1 MGRVS
6 PFGNPRI
13 KICSQFPE
21 AYRRVPRPSSPFG
34 AKASTKCPFTLDRS
48 AVTHRGKPR
57 IRDNSVKTRLV
68 SARVIAIGPTTGLPI
83 DPADRDDTIIFTMSK
98 SSDAAHYSE
107 PAIIR
112 CPE

>member
-1 MGRVS
+1 
-6 PFGNPRI
+6 
-13 KICSQFPE
+13 
-21 AYRRVPRPSSPFG
+21 
-34 AKASTKCPFTLDRS
+34 
-48 AVTHRGKPR
+48 
-57 IRDNSVKTRLV
+57 VKTRLV